1 LFDKD
6 HKFLDVA
13 YAPVTSSGVPT
24 LVGRS
29 YTVREAGYA
38 YLYISNEQVMQT
50 DVYFDDVKFT
60 YTPTNVLQYTEFYS
74 HGAPN
79 AQSWTRENTTANN
92 FLGNGGTEL
101 NPTTSLYDLHY
112 RNYDPVLGRMNQIDP
127 VADKYGSVTP
137 YNYAFNSPVNLNDPM
152 GDDPPF
158 FNRELWKGNVRGAV
172 YNNRGIE
179 GHENSRSLSL
189 VGWGAQYNS
198 GAMNFGLMS
207 TNQFVN
213 YYGVNQMSG
222 PEKASFAQGFSVN
235 KGGGMSGLINASLYF
250 SGTNGNTQGAD
261 PFTFSNGKK
270 NFGGVYHTTNNKIT
284 SLTYNPVIDA
294 GNGNWLES
302 DDIVLEDFEYNGT
315 CPTCLDPSTVGRNA
329 GLSYPGPFNPMTYP
343 DENGNRRPDYTTVPK
358 SFAEYPAIGHDRRY
372 DNLKISGFWGL
383 VSNTRA
389 IGADWQFVSEELNIA
404 FTPYMDPVTRLQS
417 AFFGTV
423 LGGLALT
430 KTIIGLSTPQS
441 TANVI
446 MWYHISNIGVTNAPT
461 KTGK

>member
-1 LFDKD
+1 M
-6 HKFLDVA
+6 
-13 YAPVTSSGVPT
+13 PT

-189 VGWGAQYNS
+189 GGWGAQYNS
-198 GAMNFGLMS
+198 AAMNFGLMS

-213 YYGVNQMSG
+213 FYGVNQMSG
-222 PEKASFAQGFSVN
+222 REKASFAQGFSVN
-235 KGGGMSGLINASLYF
+235 KGGGISGLINASLYF

-261 PFTFSNGKK
+261 PFTFSIGKK

-284 SLTYNPVIDA
+284 SLTYGPVIDA

-302 DDIVLEDFEYNGT
+302 SGDIVLEDFENNGT
-315 CPTCLDPSTVGRNA
+315 CPSCAGNSWTDWAGIILDAGDDLMRQVGQNFRALQVEVNSLRAGTNFGKEIGKVNTATTTLKWAGRGLGAYNAFNIEAQYRNGQIGSSSRVLEQGTNVFST
-329 GLSYPGPFNPMTYP
+329 
-343 DENGNRRPDYTTVPK
+343 
-358 SFAEYPAIGHDRRY
+358 
-372 DNLKISGFWGL
+372 
-383 VSNTRA
+383 
-389 IGADWQFVSEELNIA
+389 
-404 FTPYMDPVTRLQS
+404 
-417 AFFGTV
+417 FG
-423 LGGLALT
+423 
-430 KTIIGLSTPQS
+430 
-441 TANVI
+441 
-446 MWYHISNIGVTNAPT
+446 
-461 KTGK
+461 